1 MSSRRLLKKEI
12 NETIELLYADCLLYQ
27 MFVIDADRGAADEI
41 IKKLPL
47 IHDEFLARAN
57 VTEGKEVKGRAR
69 MYFNK
74 LRADFKT
81 KVDEIGKEIEALP

>member
-12 NETIELLYADCLLYQ
+12 YKTIELLYADCFLYQ
-27 MFVIDADRGAADEI
+27 MFVIGADKEAADKI
-41 IKKLPL
+41 LMKLPAL
-47 IHDEFLARAN
+47 ESEFIARVSVN
-57 VTEGKEVKGRAR
+57 EGKEVKGRTK

-74 LRADFKT
+74 LKADFKA